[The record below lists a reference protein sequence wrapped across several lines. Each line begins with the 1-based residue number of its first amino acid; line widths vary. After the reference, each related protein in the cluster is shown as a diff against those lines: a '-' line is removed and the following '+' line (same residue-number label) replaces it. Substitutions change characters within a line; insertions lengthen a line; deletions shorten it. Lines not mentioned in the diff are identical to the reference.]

1 MRQVAWV
8 VLSLT
13 GFTAV
18 ASAQPTT
25 YPPLENY
32 LMTRDA
38 EIGLARSA
46 APDTISSR
54 ATIKVLTRTGYEVAH
69 QGDNGFVCLVM
80 RGWSGPTYTPAE
92 LRAVA
97 YDAAVRAPICFD
109 TEAARTVLP
118 YYEMKTKLGM
128 AGKTP
133 DEIASAVDAAYK
145 KGDLPKRNGVAFGY
159 MWSADQF
166 LGSEAGHW
174 HPHMM
179 VYSPYYKNAMLGGN
193 AFGSPLPAVTD
204 DAGTP
209 FAIIVIPV
217 DDKLAVK
224 GHGR

>member
-1 MRQVAWV
+1 MWV

-13 GFTAV
+13 SFTAI
-18 ASAQPTT
+18 ASAQTT
-25 YPPLENY
+25 KYPPLENY
-32 LMTRDA
+32 LMARDA

-46 APDTISSR
+46 APEGISSR
-54 ATIKVLTRTGYEVAH
+54 ATVKVLTRTGYEIAH
-69 QGDNGFVCLVM
+69 QGENGFVCLVM
-80 RGWSGPTYTPAE
+80 RGWSGPTYTPSD

-109 TEAARTVLP
+109 TEAVRTVLP
-118 YYEMKTKLGM
+118 YYELKTKLGM

-145 KGDLPKRNGVAFGY
+145 NGDLPKRNSVAFGY

-179 VYSPYYKNAMLGGN
+179 VYSPNYRNAMLGDN
-193 AFGSPLPAVTD
+193 PFGSTLPAVTD

-224 GHGR
+224 ASGK

>member
-1 MRQVAWV
+1 
-8 VLSLT
+8 
-13 GFTAV
+13 
-18 ASAQPTT
+18 
-25 YPPLENY
+25 
-32 LMTRDA
+32 MTRDA

>member
-1 MRQVAWV
+1 VVWV
-8 VLSLT
+8 VLTLT
-13 GFTAV
+13 SCTAI
-18 ASAQPTT
+18 ASAQTT
-25 YPPLENY
+25 KYPPLENY
-32 LMTRDA
+32 LMDKDA
-38 EIGLARSA
+38 EIRLARSA

-54 ATIKVLTRTGYEVAH
+54 ATVKVLTRTGYEVAH

-92 LRAVA
+92 LRSVA

-109 TEAARTVLP
+109 TEAARTVLL
-118 YYEMKTKLGM
+118 YYELKTKLGM

-133 DEIASAVDAAYK
+133 DEIASAVGAAYK
-145 KGDLPKRNGVAFGY
+145 KGELPKRNSVAFGY

-179 VYSPYYKNAMLGGN
+179 VYSPYYKNAMLGDN
-193 AFGSPLPAVTD
+193 AFGSTLPAVTD

-217 DDKLAVK
+217 DDQLAVK
-224 GHGR
+224 AHGK

>member
-1 MRQVAWV
+1 MRQVVWV
-8 VLSLT
+8 VLTLT
-13 GFTAV
+13 SFTAI
-18 ASAQPTT
+18 ASAQTT
-25 YPPLENY
+25 KYPPLENY
-32 LMTRDA
+32 LMDKDA
-38 EIGLARSA
+38 EIRLARSA

-54 ATIKVLTRTGYEVAH
+54 ATVKVLTRIGYEVAH
-69 QGDNGFVCLVM
+69 QGDNRFVCLVM

-92 LRAVA
+92 LRSVA

-109 TEAARTVLP
+109 TEAARTVLL
-118 YYEMKTKLGM
+118 YYELKTKLGM

-133 DEIASAVDAAYK
+133 DEIASAVGAAYK
-145 KGDLPKRNGVAFGY
+145 KGELPKRNSVAFGY

-179 VYSPYYKNAMLGGN
+179 VYSPYYKNAMLGDN
-193 AFGSPLPAVTD
+193 AFGSTLPAVTD

-217 DDKLAVK
+217 DDQLAVK
-224 GHGR
+224 AHGK

>member
-1 MRQVAWV
+1 MRQVVWV

-13 GFTAV
+13 SVAAV
-18 ASAQPTT
+18 ASAQTAK

-32 LMTRDA
+32 LMARDA

-80 RGWSGPTYTPAE
+80 RGWSGPTYTPAD

-97 YDAAVRAPICFD
+97 YDATVRAPICFD
-109 TEAARTVLP
+109 TEATRTVLP
-118 YYEMKTKLGM
+118 YYELKTTLGM

-145 KGDLPKRNGVAFGY
+145 KGDLPKRTGVAFGY

-166 LGSEAGHW
+166 LGAEAGHW

-179 VYSPYYKNAMLGGN
+179 VYSPYYKNAMLGDNG
-193 AFGSPLPAVTD
+193 FGSTLPAVTD

-224 GHGR
+224 ARGK